1 MKLRSLAALLCAVST
16 MRCCAAAE
24 SFSPIPWEDRVMPY
38 APHAECYLAD
48 AKGYHD
54 ASLDVRIETIRRN
67 DTNVMLAYVTLQD
80 ASQFRTGTA
89 ATNFPSKR
97 VAPVAALTK
106 QFQAVLGINGDYFG
120 YHTDG
125 VVVRNGRVIRMKP
138 NEGRDTL
145 IVDANGD
152 FTILSPTTEEAYAAF
167 TGTVIHAFCFGPGL
181 VVNGVPLTDLS
192 TVRVDNGKTRKTQR
206 IAIGQLGKLSYLI
219 IATEGPENEGSVG
232 FDLLQMA
239 QLCAELKCV
248 NAYNLDGG
256 SSTSV
261 VLDNKKING
270 LSSGKVRSVSD
281 MIFFATLVP

>member
-16 MRCCAAAE
+16 MQCCAAAE

-48 AKGYHD
+48 GKGYHD
-54 ASLDVRIETIRRN
+54 ASLDVRIETMRRD

-89 ATNFPSKR
+89 ATNYPSKR

-106 QFQAVLGINGDYFG
+106 QFQAVLGINGDYFA
-120 YHTDG
+120 YHTHG
-125 VVVRNGRVIRMKP
+125 VVVRNGRVLRMKP

-145 IVDANGD
+145 IVDENGD
-152 FTILSPTTEEAYAAF
+152 FTILSPTTEEAYEAF
-167 TGTVIHAFCFGPGL
+167 EGTVIHAFCFGPGL
-181 VVNGVPLTDLS
+181 VVDGVPLTDLN

-206 IAIGQLGKLSYLI
+206 IAIGQLDKLSYLI
-219 IATEGPENEGSVG
+219 IATEGPENEDSVG

-261 VLDNKKING
+261 VLDNEKING

-281 MIFFATLVP
+281 IIFFATLVP